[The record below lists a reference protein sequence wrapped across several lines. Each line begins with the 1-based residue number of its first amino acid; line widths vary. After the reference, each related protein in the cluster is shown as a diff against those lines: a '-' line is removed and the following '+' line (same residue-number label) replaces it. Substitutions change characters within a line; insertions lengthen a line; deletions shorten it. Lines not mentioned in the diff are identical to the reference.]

1 MKEYMKQRRKDN
13 KFKKNELERK
23 KSYNRKYKNL
33 NPEKIKESWQK
44 ASATYKETNPE
55 KVKQSSKTATTT
67 YMHNN
72 PDKVKECRN

>member
-23 KSYNRKYKNL
+23 KSYNKKYKNL

-44 ASATYKETNPE
+44 ASATRADQFAFVRRGADFLGGGISCFSLLDTSP
-55 KVKQSSKTATTT
+55 
-67 YMHNN
+67 
-72 PDKVKECRN
+72 